1 MHILKS
7 RSLLCRSELFLLAFL
22 GKSPYFYRTLMQN
35 RVFITGSTMKI
46 IAACILISLASC
58 LAAFAA
64 LPVDRSDIIK
74 DAEVVSARGESW
86 VRFITQ
92 GDWITAVAQQTLTS
106 GDSLKT
112 GSYGKLDIL
121 FVDGTQ
127 IKVHNRTS
135 LVIKQV
141 RRADAGEGTI
151 LGLRSGEIWSRAKS
165 SSDALRIE
173 TPSATAAIRG
183 TDWDIV
189 VDDKGTSYLTV
200 LKGAVELFNDLG
212 KVIVAPGEQ
221 AMAEVGKP
229 PVKIFLV
236 QPRER
241 VQWIISYPFD
251 VAGSVPF
258 HSFRKDKVMPLL
270 AAARE
275 KVQQDPSD
283 VRSRFF
289 LAGLLFDMR
298 AYDESFSLFEEYLSA
313 KPKDTAA
320 LAFTGLILLNRGETD
335 AAAERFDR
343 AAETSGSNLP
353 PEAAAGLAGVYVR
366 RNEIGKADALLSSY
380 AGQDRSP
387 LVGAVLAKFRAYQ
400 GEFLEAIAIC
410 DDYAAR
416 YPDDERFP
424 SLAANFSL
432 TLDEPAKAEAYL
444 AKAFSINPDSSL
456 AHAIEGR
463 YYYLEGRGEA
473 AEAAYRTSLR
483 LDPGNSDTLRE
494 LGKVLMEKGAY
505 EESSRMLTEAVVA
518 DSESHSSWSQRGM
531 LMNWL
536 EDIRKSE
543 QYFRT
548 AVDLNSVDYQAID
561 GLGFAALKSGR
572 VEEAI
577 QYFLRAST
585 LEPKFAEPH
594 IFLAIAY
601 YQLEDVDGAMEE
613 LQLAML
619 LDPRDPVPHVIRYI
633 INQDQYRPLDAIKEA
648 TRALELLPNLK
659 SVNPVETNQKA
670 LSNLGSALLGL
681 GMTEWASSYAD
692 ESFDAFD
699 ASAYFFTANKF
710 EDNPFVYVSQLVQGF
725 LTDPISIGHYNRF
738 EHIVPKPFQQ
748 LTLNT
753 TLGSEDGGFSRRHKV
768 HYLGYFRKPLQVK
781 YIFDWEN
788 YESDGFRDNGY
799 RQGNLIS
806 YGIGI
811 KPDYRNGFFVYGGI
825 DRSKYGDPGRTD
837 EISEPNDTV
846 RWNFFS
852 INTGYN
858 HRVGNKNNILVNFY
872 YEKGKQRINNP
883 DPFGTG
889 LTAAQITT
897 INAFG
902 LDFARLFFDWG
913 VYDVSSCNQV
923 PAYAIDLDGTLRF
936 VCPSAVLQPR
946 VLPASIDLDPLRRST
961 ATHEGYNYQL
971 KQIFNVGDNHQVSYG
986 LEYARIINDIG
997 IENSV
1002 VFRGPAL
1009 YYAWPVQVVVVPY
1022 YESGRDDL
1030 ELRIVSNAVT
1040 AYLSDRWKPT
1050 ERLLIEA
1057 GLFFESYKSDPSDAY
1072 NFSPRAGFAWK
1083 LHDRHILR
1091 AAYQKRLLE
1100 ISDITLAPVTTA
1112 GLFFDWYDWF
1122 LTPGMQVTDYQATF
1136 ESRWNNRL
1144 FSVVGVERRDLGYP
1158 KITPW
1163 STTKSRTDIFYA
1175 AINSVLTNRIGAYV
1189 RYRHANSEVLEGYYR
1204 GNALPLLP
1212 RESFTAGL
1220 EWVSPQFI
1228 KASLKTT
1235 YASHWYGDE
1244 ENNYPMP
1251 SYWTTDFS
1259 ATWEPFRKHVMVSLL
1274 ITNLFDQHYETDL
1287 KMPAAGRSAFVTLE
1301 YRF

>member
-1 MHILKS
+1 
-7 RSLLCRSELFLLAFL
+7 
-22 GKSPYFYRTLMQN
+22 MQH
-35 RVFITGSTMKI
+35 RVFTAGGNMKT
-46 IAACILISLASC
+46 IAACILILLASC
-58 LAAFAA
+58 LSAFAA
-64 LPVDRSDIIK
+64 LPVNRTDIIK
-74 DAEVVSARGESW
+74 DAEVVSARGEGW

-92 GDWITAVAQQTLTS
+92 EDWIAAVAQQELTS
-106 GDSLKT
+106 GDALRT

-127 IKVHNRTS
+127 IKVHSRTS

-141 RRADAGEGTI
+141 KKTESGKGTI
-151 LGLRSGEIWSRAKS
+151 LGLRAGEIWSRAKS
-165 SSDALRIE
+165 SPDALRIE

-189 VDDKGTSYLTV
+189 VDDRGASYLTV
-200 LKGAVELFNDLG
+200 LKGTVELFNDLG

-236 QPRER
+236 RPKER

-258 HSFRKDKVMPLL
+258 HSFRKNEVVTLL

-283 VRSRFF
+283 IRSKRF

-298 AYDESFSLFEEYLSA
+298 EYEESLAIFEEYLSSEPNDA
-313 KPKDTAA
+313 EA
-320 LAFTGLILLNRGETD
+320 LAFTGLILLSRGGTD
-335 AAAERFDR
+335 AAASRFERS
-343 AAETSGSNLP
+343 AEITGNKRT
-353 PEAAAGLAGVYVR
+353 PETIAGMAGVSIQ
-366 RNEIGKADALLSSY
+366 RNEIGKADALLSDY
-380 AGQDRSP
+380 AQQDPSP
-387 LVGAVLAKFRAYQ
+387 VIGVVLANFRAYQ
-400 GEFLEAIAIC
+400 GEFTKAIAVC

-416 YPDDERFP
+416 FPDDERFP
-424 SLAANFSL
+424 ALAADFSL

-444 AKAFSINPDSSL
+444 AKAFIINPDSSL
-456 AHAIEGR
+456 AHAIAAR
-463 YYYLEGRGEA
+463 SHYLEGRG
-473 AEAAYRTSLR
+473 AEAETAYRRSLVV
-483 LDPGNSDTLRE
+483 DPANAETLRE
-494 LGKVLMEKGAY
+494 LGQVLMERGYY
-505 EESSRMLTEAVVA
+505 EESDRVLTKAVEANP
-518 DSESHSSWSQRGM
+518 DSHASWSKRGM

-536 EDIRKSE
+536 EDIRTSE
-543 QYFRT
+543 QEFRT
-548 AVDLNSVDYQAID
+548 AVDLNSADYQAID
-561 GLGFAALKSGR
+561 GLGFIALKSGKTQ
-572 VEEAI
+572 EAI

-594 IFLAIAY
+594 IFLAIAH
-601 YQLEDVDGAMEE
+601 YQMEDVARAMEE
-613 LQLAML
+613 LQLAMV

-633 INQDQYRPLDAIKEA
+633 IYQDRYRPFDSIQEA

-681 GMTEWASSYAD
+681 GMREWASSYAD

-710 EDNPFVYVSQLVQGF
+710 EDNPFVYVSQLIQGF
-725 LTDPISIGHYNRF
+725 LTDPLSIGHYNRY
-738 EHIVPKPFQQ
+738 EQIVPKPVQQ

-768 HYLGYFRKPLQVK
+768 HYLGYVREPLQIK
-781 YIFDWEN
+781 YILDWEN
-788 YESDGFRDNGY
+788 HESDGFRKNGNS
-799 RQGNLIS
+799 QGNLIS

-811 KPDYRNGFFVYGGI
+811 KPDYRNSFFIYGGI
-825 DRSKYGDPGRTD
+825 NRTKYGDPGRTD
-837 EISEPNDTV
+837 DSSTPNDTV
-846 RWNFFS
+846 RWNYFS

-858 HRVGNKNNILVNFY
+858 HRVGNKNNILLNFY
-872 YEKGKQRINNP
+872 YEKGKQRIDNP

-889 LTAAQITT
+889 LSAAQITT

-902 LDFARLFFDWG
+902 LDFATLFFDWG

-923 PAYAIDLDGTLRF
+923 PAYAIDLDGTLQL

-946 VLPASIDLDPLRRST
+946 VLPASIDLNPLHRST
-961 ATHEGYNYQL
+961 ATHEGFNYQL
-971 KQIFNVGDNHQVSYG
+971 KQVFNAGDHHQISYG
-986 LEYARIINDIG
+986 FEYARIINDTS
-997 IENSV
+997 IENSIA
-1002 VFRGPAL
+1002 FKGPAL

-1030 ELRIVSNAVT
+1030 RLRIVSNAVT

-1050 ERLLIEA
+1050 ENLMIEA
-1057 GLFFESYKSDPSDAY
+1057 GLFFESFKSDQSDAE
-1072 NFSPRAGFAWK
+1072 NMSPRIGFAWK
-1083 LHDRHILR
+1083 WGDQHILR

-1100 ISDITLAPVTTA
+1100 IADITLAPVTTA

-1122 LTPGMQVTDYQATF
+1122 LIPGMQVTDYQAAF
-1136 ESRWNNRL
+1136 ESRWNSRL
-1144 FSVVGVERRDLGYP
+1144 FTVVGVERRDLGYP
-1158 KITPW
+1158 RTTPW
-1163 STTKSRTDIFYA
+1163 STTKNRTDIFYVA
-1175 AINSVLTNRIGAYV
+1175 VNSVLTDRLGAYV

-1212 RESFTAGL
+1212 RETYRAGI
-1220 EWVSPQFI
+1220 EWVSPQNI
-1228 KASLKTT
+1228 KASLSTT
-1235 YASHWYGDE
+1235 YASHWFGDE
-1244 ENNYPMP
+1244 ENSYHMP
-1251 SYWTTDFS
+1251 YYWTTDFS
-1259 ATWEPFRKHVMVSLL
+1259 ATWEPFRKRVMISLN
-1274 ITNLFDQHYETDL
+1274 ITNLFDQHYETDI
-1287 KMPAAGRSAFVTLE
+1287 KIPAAGRSAFVTLE